1 MTVRPAPT
9 DAVVP
14 HAAEASEASEAS
26 RRGPA
31 RSWWRHTDPRTSGVL
46 IIVTSLAVMA
56 PGGDVFVP
64 AGAGLG
70 LLLAVADRA
79 WRHAGVLA
87 VVAVMLGFLAHGL
100 PLLVMSTFS
109 VIVGV
114 AAAFVLRF
122 VAIYGVALHFF
133 RTGTPGTVTAAL
145 RAARVPRAL
154 TVPIAVVLRF
164 MPIVL
169 AEASAVVDSM
179 RLQGL
184 AGWRSLL
191 GHPVLSIGRF
201 TVPVIASTLR
211 VGDDLTAAALLRGLG
226 SYQRPTSRVPP
237 RLGRP
242 DLLWGAI
249 TGVLAAA
256 CWVMR
261 GFL

>member
-1 MTVRPAPT
+1 MTARPAPA

-14 HAAEASEASEAS
+14 HAAEASEAS

-31 RSWWRHTDPRTSGVL
+31 RSWWRHTDPRTSVVL

-64 AGAGLG
+64 AGVGLG

-133 RTGTPGTVTAAL
+133 RTGTPGSVTAAL

-164 MPIVL
+164 MPIVV

-179 RLQGL
+179 R
-184 AGWRSLL
+184 
-191 GHPVLSIGRF
+191 
-201 TVPVIASTLR
+201 
-211 VGDDLTAAALLRGLG
+211 
-226 SYQRPTSRVPP
+226 
-237 RLGRP
+237 
-242 DLLWGAI
+242 
-249 TGVLAAA
+249 
-256 CWVMR
+256 
-261 GFL
+261 

>member
-1 MTVRPAPT
+1 
-9 DAVVP
+9 
-14 HAAEASEASEAS
+14 
-26 RRGPA
+26 
-31 RSWWRHTDPRTSGVL
+31 
-46 IIVTSLAVMA
+46 MA

-64 AGAGLG
+64 AGVGLG

-100 PLLVMSTFS
+100 PLLVMSPFS

-133 RTGTPGTVTAAL
+133 RTGTPGSVTAAL

-164 MPIVL
+164 MPIVV
-169 AEASAVVDSM
+169 AEASA
-179 RLQGL
+179 
-184 AGWRSLL
+184 
-191 GHPVLSIGRF
+191 
-201 TVPVIASTLR
+201 VIASTLR
-211 VGDDLTAAALLRGLG
+211 VVDDLTAAALLRGLG